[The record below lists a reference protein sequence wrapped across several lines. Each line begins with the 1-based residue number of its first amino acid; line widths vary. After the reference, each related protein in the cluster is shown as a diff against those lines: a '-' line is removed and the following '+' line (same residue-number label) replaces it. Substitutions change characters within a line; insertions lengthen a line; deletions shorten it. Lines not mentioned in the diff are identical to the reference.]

1 MKNKKFKKA
10 SIISIIKYKA
20 LWFLGIL
27 EDWVEEIKEL
37 FWRGAE

>member
-1 MKNKKFKKA
+1 MKNEKFRKA
-10 SIISIIKYKA
+10 NIINIIKYKA

-27 EDWVEEIKEL
+27 EDLVEEIKEL